1 MAGGSRAPYIIICQ
15 GRIDLLVAK
24 NGMERILAASRAAA
38 ALVTYYGDKLT
49 DQDTFPISGLQHDMM
64 EEMDGGLKGERADM
78 MVDEMFALLD
88 ALEDKMESSG
98 A

>member
-1 MAGGSRAPYIIICQ
+1 MAGGSRAPYIIICN
-15 GRIDLLVAK
+15 GRIDLTAAK
-24 NGMERILAASRAAA
+24 STTERIQAASRAATALA
-38 ALVTYYGDKLT
+38 AYYGDKLT

-64 EEMDGGLKGERADM
+64 EELDGGLKGERADM
-78 MVDEMFALLD
+78 MVDAMFALLD